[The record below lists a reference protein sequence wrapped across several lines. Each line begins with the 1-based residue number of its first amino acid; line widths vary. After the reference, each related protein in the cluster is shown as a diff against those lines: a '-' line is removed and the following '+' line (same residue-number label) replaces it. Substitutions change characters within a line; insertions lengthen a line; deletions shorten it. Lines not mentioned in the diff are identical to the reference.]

1 MRNILCYSITY
12 TVIWF
17 PFPLYW
23 DGLVSIYKYLRLII
37 DMVEVPVELY
47 ENDVALVHNDE
58 ELL

>member
-1 MRNILCYSITY
+1 
-12 TVIWF
+12 
-17 PFPLYW
+17 LYW